1 MPREIAGSYKGAGR
15 RIAIVVSRFNDFITS
30 RLVEGAVDA
39 LRRHEVA
46 DEDIHVYRVPGAW
59 ELPPVAH
66 TLGTQ
71 GKHDAVVCLG
81 AVIRGATPHFDHV
94 ATRVARGIAAAA
106 EQASIPVI
114 FGVLTCDTL
123 EQAVERAGTKAGNRG
138 ADAALAALEMI
149 DLYAQL

>member
-15 RIAIVVSRFNDFITS
+15 RIAIVVSRFNDFITA
-30 RLVEGAVDA
+30 RLVEGAIDA

-59 ELPPVAH
+59 EIPPVARS
-66 TLGTQ
+66 LGTKAQ
-71 GKHDAVVCLG
+71 HHAVICLG

-94 ATRVARGIAAAA
+94 STRVARGLAAAA
-106 EQASIPVI
+106 DQSDIPVI

-138 ADAALAALEMI
+138 ADAALVALEMI
-149 DLYAQL
+149 DLYGQL